1 MPRTTLSGDDDDHD
15 LSPAEKDERE
25 KALRKQAREL
35 LRAGRAKERRELE
48 NRATN
53 ISRKPSKKADHH

>member
-1 MPRTTLSGDDDDHD
+1 MPRSTLGGEDDDHD
-15 LSPAEKDERE
+15 LSAQEKDTRE
-25 KALRKQAREL
+25 KALRKEAREL
-35 LRAGRAKERRELE
+35 LRAGRAKQRRELE